1 MCHRVI
7 PSNVL
12 TMSSRPL
19 ILISNDDGYHAKGIN
34 CLIEWVRDFGDV
46 IVCAP
51 ERARSGFACAFSATT
66 PLTLKQRRKK
76 DGVEVWSCN
85 GTPVDCVKMALAEL
99 CPRKPDLV
107 IGGINHGDNASV
119 NIHYSGT
126 MGITLEGCMKYIPS
140 VAFSLCDYRD
150 DADFEPMRPYVCQM
164 VQRVLKEGL
173 PLGVCLNIN
182 FPLRAQFKG
191 IKVCRMAKGTWS
203 NEVTRCHHP
212 RGYDYWWMV
221 GTYTNDEPDAEDTDN
236 WALNHGY
243 IAITPTQIDV
253 TAHEMLAKMKDW
265 EQ

>member
-1 MCHRVI
+1 
-7 PSNVL
+7 
-12 TMSSRPL
+12 MSSRPL
-19 ILISNDDGYHAKGIN
+19 ILVSNDDGYHAKGIN
-34 CLIEWVRDFGDV
+34 CLIEWVRELGDI

-66 PLTLKQRRKK
+66 PLTMKLRRKSE
-76 DGVEVWSCN
+76 GVEVWSCN

-119 NIHYSGT
+119 NTHYSGT
-126 MGITLEGCMKYIPS
+126 MGVTMEGCMKYIPS
-140 VAFSLCDYRD
+140 IAFSLCDHRD
-150 DADFEPMRPYVCQM
+150 DADFEPMRPYVRQM
-164 VQRVLKEGL
+164 VQRVLDEGL

-182 FPLRAQFKG
+182 FPLASEFRG
-191 IKVCRMAKGTWS
+191 VKVCRMAKGTWG
-203 NEVTRCHHP
+203 NEVTKCRHP

-221 GTYTNDEPDAEDTDN
+221 GTYHNDEPDAEDTDN

-253 TAHEMLAKMKDW
+253 TAYEMLAKMKDW